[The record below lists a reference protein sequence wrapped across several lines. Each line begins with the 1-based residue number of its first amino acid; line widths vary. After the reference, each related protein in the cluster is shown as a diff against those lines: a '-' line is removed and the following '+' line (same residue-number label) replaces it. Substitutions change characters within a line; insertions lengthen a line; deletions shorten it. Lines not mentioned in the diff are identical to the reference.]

1 MKFIAFIGH
10 GFRYDETRLISFRE
24 VFGMQRDLVVVGIWQ
39 MESDIMLGFDSYNN
53 FKCVR

>member
-39 MESDIMLGFDSYNN
+39 MESDIMLGFDS
-53 FKCVR
+53 